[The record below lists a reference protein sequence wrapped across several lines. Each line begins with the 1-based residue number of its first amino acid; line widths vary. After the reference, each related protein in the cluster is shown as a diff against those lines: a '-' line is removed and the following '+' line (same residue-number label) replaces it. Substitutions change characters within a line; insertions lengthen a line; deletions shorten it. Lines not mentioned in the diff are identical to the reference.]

1 MNIFWTGFM
10 PPIIGE
16 IGSAIFWNQFPKFAS
31 IANKVTKN
39 TGAEIPA
46 ISAINTQG
54 LGFPYFRNKKGNLE
68 VWVLSDG

>member
-10 PPIIGE
+10 PPIIRE
-16 IGSAIFWNQFPKFAS
+16 IGSAIFGTNFQNFAS
-31 IANKVTKN
+31 IANKVVKY

-46 ISAINTQG
+46 ISATNTQG